1 MGQKMAEADE
11 AAALRA
17 KLAEMHEA
25 KARVEA
31 EKAEAERKLEI
42 EKKLVEQDNEEE
54 KHLGQ
59 YLTNTGMSRHEYS
72 ERRRDARQVMQRDL
86 EQLEA
91 RKRAVDAAFRE
102 VGGDVVGAAMIENT
116 KSVDDVRNRFEDM
129 VRSIEK
135 ALGAALM
142 RVQKE
147 ETRRTAVLKST
158 ASKIVQE
165 EDEIDALIAKVKA
178 CIEAEQE
185 KDNIG
190 TLNRQERS
198 CHCCYVSPCL

>member
-1 MGQKMAEADE
+1 
-11 AAALRA
+11 
-17 KLAEMHEA
+17 
-25 KARVEA
+25 
-31 EKAEAERKLEI
+31 
-42 EKKLVEQDNEEE
+42 
-54 KHLGQ
+54 
-59 YLTNTGMSRHEYS
+59 MSRHEYS

-198 CHCCYVSPCL
+198 C